1 MNEQDNSITI
11 LRDNQKKSLFFL
23 PTEIPSISKLDERY
37 CLGQGATKGN
47 LKGIMVTAAPLKAG
61 LRHDGSTR
69 APPNNTVPN
78 TVTILALQPS
88 QPYDDSLKDNRG
100 IVVRL
105 PASGRN

>member
-1 MNEQDNSITI
+1 MKEQDIVNNPA
-11 LRDNQKKSLFFL
+11 RQPKKSLFFL

-37 CLGQGATKGN
+37 SLGRGATKGN
-47 LKGIMVTAAPLKAG
+47 LKALVVTAAPLKAG

-69 APPNNTVPN
+69 APPNNTVRN

-88 QPYDDSLKDNRG
+88 EQYGNPPKDNRG

-105 PASGRN
+105 PASGRD